1 MDIATIIGIAA
12 AYLLI
17 IGSIVIGGSP
27 GAFINIPSLL
37 ITVGGGLAAAMAGY
51 PLGEFIGGL
60 KAILKAIKPEVGD
73 PIETVEFLTEIAKK
87 ARKEGILALESDID
101 QFYAKDPFFGNI
113 MRMLID
119 GLEVE
124 EIKSTA
130 ESSMAQIDQKL
141 STEVAV
147 WEALGD
153 LFPAFGMIGTLIG
166 LIQMLQNLSDP
177 SALGPG
183 MAVAMITTLYGAI
196 LANTLCIPIAKK
208 LKYYKDLKLLFLESY
223 ILTAEAI
230 EKGVNPNI
238 LRQKLAGLFGV
249 ELEEGQ

>member
-1 MDIATIIGIAA
+1 MDIATLIGIGGAF
-12 AYLLI
+12 LLI
-17 IGSIVIGGSP
+17 IVSIVIGGSP

-37 ITVGGGLAAAMAGY
+37 ITVGGGLAAGMAGF
-51 PLGEFIGGL
+51 PMGEFINGL
-60 KAILKAIKPEVGD
+60 KAMLKALNPGMPN
-73 PIETVEFLTEIAKK
+73 PIEEIDFLTDVAKK

-101 QFYAKDPFFGNI
+101 TFYSRDPFFGGI

-119 GLEVE
+119 GLEIE
-124 EIKSTA
+124 EIRSTA
-130 ESSMAQIDQKL
+130 EASMAQIEQKL
-141 STEVAV
+141 STEVSV
-147 WEALGD
+147 WESLGD

-196 LANTLCIPIAKK
+196 LAYTLCIPISKK
-208 LKYYKDLKLLFLESY
+208 LKYYKDLKMLFLEAY
-223 ILTAEAI
+223 LLTAEAI

-249 ELEEGQ
+249 EVEEG

>member
-1 MDIATIIGIAA
+1 MDIATLIGIGA

-17 IGSIVIGGSP
+17 VISIVIGGSP

-37 ITVGGGLAAAMAGY
+37 ITVGGGIAAGMAGF
-51 PLGEFIGGL
+51 PMGEFIGGL
-60 KAILKAIKPEVGD
+60 KALLKAINPGLPNPLEMID
-73 PIETVEFLTEIAKK
+73 FLTDIAKR
-87 ARKEGILALESDID
+87 ARKEGILALESNID
-101 QFYAKDPFFGNI
+101 EFYSKDPFFGQI

-119 GLEVE
+119 GLEIE

-130 ESSMAQIDQKL
+130 EASMAQVEQKL

-147 WEALGD
+147 WESLGD

-196 LANTLCIPIAKK
+196 LANTLCIPVSKK
-208 LKYYKDLKLLFLESY
+208 LKYYKDLKLLFLEAY
-223 ILTAEAI
+223 FLTAESI
-230 EKGVNPNI
+230 EKGTNPNI

-249 ELEEGQ
+249 EVEEG

>member
-1 MDIATIIGIAA
+1 MDIATLIGIGGAF
-12 AYLLI
+12 LLI
-17 IGSIVIGGSP
+17 IVSIVIGGSP

-37 ITVGGGLAAAMAGY
+37 ITVGGGLAAGMAGF
-51 PLGEFIGGL
+51 PMGEFINGL
-60 KAILKAIKPEVGD
+60 KAMLKAINPGMPN
-73 PIETVEFLTEIAKK
+73 PIEEIDFLTDVAKK

-101 QFYAKDPFFGNI
+101 TFYSRDPFFGGI

-119 GLEVE
+119 GLEME

-130 ESSMAQIDQKL
+130 EASMAQIEQKL
-141 STEVAV
+141 STEVSV
-147 WEALGD
+147 WESLGD

-196 LANTLCIPIAKK
+196 LANTLCIPISKK
-208 LKYYKDLKLLFLESY
+208 LKYYKDLKMLFLEAY
-223 ILTAEAI
+223 LLTAEAI
-230 EKGVNPNI
+230 EKGINPNI

-249 ELEEGQ
+249 KVEEG

>member
-1 MDIATIIGIAA
+1 MDIATLIGIGGAF
-12 AYLLI
+12 LLI
-17 IGSIVIGGSP
+17 IISIVIGGSP

-37 ITVGGGLAAAMAGY
+37 ITVGGGITAGMAGF
-51 PLGEFIGGL
+51 PLGEFINGF
-60 KAILKAIKPEVGD
+60 KSILKAINPGVPN
-73 PIETVEFLTEIAKK
+73 PIETIDFLTEIAKK
-87 ARKEGILALESDID
+87 ARKEGILALEADID
-101 QFYAKDPFFGNI
+101 NFYAKDSFLGDI

-119 GLEVE
+119 GLEIE

-130 ESSMAQIDQKL
+130 ESSMAQIEQKL

-147 WEALGD
+147 WETLGD

-196 LANTLCIPIAKK
+196 LSNALCIPVSKK
-208 LKYYKDLKLLFLESY
+208 LKYYKDIKMLYLESY
-223 ILTAEAI
+223 LLTAEAI
-230 EKGVNPNI
+230 EKGINPNI
-238 LRQKLAGLFGV
+238 LRQKLAGLLGV
-249 ELEEGQ
+249 EAKEG

>member
-1 MDIATIIGIAA
+1 MDIATLIGIGA

-17 IGSIVIGGSP
+17 VISIVIGGSP

-37 ITVGGGLAAAMAGY
+37 ITVGGGIAAGMAGF
-51 PLGEFIGGL
+51 PMGEFIGGL
-60 KAILKAIKPEVGD
+60 KALLKAINPGLPNPLEMID
-73 PIETVEFLTEIAKK
+73 FLTDIAKR
-87 ARKEGILALESDID
+87 ARKEGILALESNID
-101 QFYAKDPFFGNI
+101 EFYSKDPFFGQI

-119 GLEVE
+119 GLEIE

-130 ESSMAQIDQKL
+130 EASMAQVEQKL

-147 WEALGD
+147 WESLGD

-196 LANTLCIPIAKK
+196 LANTLCIPVSKK
-208 LKYYKDLKLLFLESY
+208 LKYYKDLKLLFLEAY
-223 ILTAEAI
+223 LLTAESI
-230 EKGVNPNI
+230 EKGTNPNI

-249 ELEEGQ
+249 EVEEG

>member
-1 MDIATIIGIAA
+1 MDIATLIGVGGAF
-12 AYLLI
+12 LLI
-17 IGSIVIGGSP
+17 IISIVIGGSP
-27 GAFINIPSLL
+27 GAFINVPSLL
-37 ITVGGGLAAAMAGY
+37 ITVGGGMAAAMAGF
-51 PLGEFIGGL
+51 PLGEFINGL
-60 KAILKAIKPEVGD
+60 KAILKALNPGLPN
-73 PIETVEFLTEIAKK
+73 PIETIDFLTEVAKK

-101 QFYAKDPFFGNI
+101 NFYARDPLFGAV

-119 GLEVE
+119 GLEIE

-130 ESSMAQIDQKL
+130 EASMAQVEQRL

-147 WEALGD
+147 WESLGD

-196 LANTLCIPIAKK
+196 LANALCIPVSKK
-208 LKYYKDLKLLFLESY
+208 LKYYKDLRMLFLEAY
-223 ILTAEAI
+223 LFTAEAI

-249 ELEEGQ
+249 EVEEG

>member
-1 MDIATIIGIAA
+1 MDIATLIGIGA

-17 IGSIVIGGSP
+17 IVSIVVGGSP

-37 ITVGGGLAAAMAGY
+37 ITVGGGLAAGLAGF

-60 KAILKAIKPEVGD
+60 KALLKAIKPEVGD
-73 PIETVEFLTEIAKK
+73 PIETVDFLTEIAKK

-101 QFYAKDPFFGNI
+101 QFYAKDPFLGNI

-119 GLEVE
+119 GLEIE

-130 ESSMAQIDQKL
+130 ESSMAQVEQKL
-141 STEVAV
+141 STEAAV
-147 WEALGD
+147 WESLGD

-196 LANTLCIPIAKK
+196 LANTLCIPVSKK
-208 LKYYKDLKLLFLESY
+208 LKYYKDLKLLFLEAY
-223 ILTAEAI
+223 LLTAEAI
-230 EKGVNPNI
+230 EKGINPNI

-249 ELEEGQ
+249 EIKEE

>member
-1 MDIATIIGIAA
+1 MDIATLIGIVA

-37 ITVGGGLAAAMAGY
+37 ITVGGGLAAGLAGY

-73 PIETVEFLTEIAKK
+73 PLETVEFLTEIAKK

-101 QFYAKDPFFGNI
+101 QFYAKDPFLGNI

-130 ESSMAQIDQKL
+130 ESSMAQIEQKL
-141 STEVAV
+141 STEVSV
-147 WEALGD
+147 WESLGD

-196 LANTLCIPIAKK
+196 LANTLCIPVAKK
-208 LKYYKDLKLLFLESY
+208 LKYYKELKMLFLEAY

-230 EKGVNPNI
+230 EKGTNPNI

-249 ELEEGQ
+249 EVKEG

>member
-1 MDIATIIGIAA
+1 MDIATLIGIAGA
-12 AYLLI
+12 FLLI
-17 IGSIVIGGSP
+17 IVSIVIGGSP

-37 ITVGGGLAAAMAGY
+37 ITVGGGLAAGMAGF
-51 PLGEFIGGL
+51 PMGEFINGL
-60 KAILKAIKPEVGD
+60 KAMLKAINPGMPN
-73 PIETVEFLTEIAKK
+73 PIEEIDFLTDVAKK

-101 QFYAKDPFFGNI
+101 TFYSRDPFFGGI

-119 GLEVE
+119 GLEME

-130 ESSMAQIDQKL
+130 EASMAQIEQKL
-141 STEVAV
+141 STEVSV
-147 WEALGD
+147 WESLGD

-196 LANTLCIPIAKK
+196 LANTLCIPVSKK
-208 LKYYKDLKLLFLESY
+208 LKYYKDLKMLFLEAY
-223 ILTAEAI
+223 LLTAEAI
-230 EKGVNPNI
+230 EKGINPNI

-249 ELEEGQ
+249 KVEEG